1 MPTNNSLTAEKVI
14 ALLIMAW
21 GVGWLGRYSS
31 TASDAL
37 VPVAVAGVLG
47 ITAIAVGLSV
57 WKASP
62 RALAGYVAWAVADVV
77 GLVSIDALAGEGLW
91 KSAQGGALAAA
102 VLSVF
107 GFALVAARRPRL
119 LVS

>member
-37 VPVAVAGVLG
+37 VPVAIG

-62 RALAGYVAWAVADVV
+62 RAIAAYAAWAVADVV

-107 GFALVAARRPRL
+107 GFALVVARRPRL